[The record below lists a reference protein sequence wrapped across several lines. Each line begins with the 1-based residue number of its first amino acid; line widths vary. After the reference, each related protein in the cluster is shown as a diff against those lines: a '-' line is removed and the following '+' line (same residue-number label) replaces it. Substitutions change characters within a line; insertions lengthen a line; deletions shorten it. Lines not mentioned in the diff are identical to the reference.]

1 MLRTC
6 SHIVQ
11 AVSGFDTVANRVILS
26 NLFSL
31 KLLPY
36 WYIYGLVEI
45 SYRLPVTCC
54 RKLVRPSKQKN
65 SYNMSLKKASILVID
80 DDTDVLIAV
89 RLLLRTEVKE
99 VVTEKN
105 PEQIP
110 FLLAKGGFDL
120 VLLDMNFNAT
130 INTGNE
136 GIYWLQ
142 RIKEIKPHVS
152 VIMITAYG
160 DIDLAVR
167 SLKEGAAD
175 FVVKP
180 WHNEKL
186 VSTLN
191 NVLKNRE
198 QNKNST
204 GGIRVQPGNTDM
216 GMLGESEVMQDIFYK
231 IDKIAPTDA
240 NILILGENGTGKDL
254 IATAIHE
261 QSLRSGKPFIKVDV
275 GALTESLFESELF
288 GHKKGAFTDA
298 REDRVGRF
306 ESANGGTLFLDE
318 IGNISLQQQAKLLT
332 VLQNRQVTR
341 LGTNVST
348 PIDIRL
354 ICATNIPLS
363 ELANENRFRK
373 DLIYRIN
380 TVEIIVPPLR
390 KRKADV
396 LLLANHFA
404 RIYANKYLKQNIK
417 FHSSALDKLQ
427 QYSFPGNVRELQY
440 TIERAIIMSDTE
452 TIEAS
457 DILFSP
463 IESSISEE
471 QEDEVLKLSTIE
483 KNTILK
489 VIDKHN
495 GNISKAAKELG
506 LTRTALYRRLSKY
519 DI

>member
-1 MLRTC
+1 
-6 SHIVQ
+6 
-11 AVSGFDTVANRVILS
+11 
-26 NLFSL
+26 
-31 KLLPY
+31 
-36 WYIYGLVEI
+36 
-45 SYRLPVTCC
+45 
-54 RKLVRPSKQKN
+54 
-65 SYNMSLKKASILVID
+65 MSLKKASILVID
-80 DDTDVLIAV
+80 DDTDVLTAV

-110 FLLAKGGFDL
+110 FLLSKDTFDL
-120 VLLDMNFNAT
+120 VLLDMNFNAS

-142 RIKEIKPHVS
+142 RIKTLKPDIA

-186 VSTLN
+186 LSTLTD
-191 NVLKNRE
+191 VLRNRG
-198 QNKNST
+198 QNKPSA
-204 GGIRVQPGNTDM
+204 GGIRTPQNNKQNPM
-216 GMLGESEVMQDIFYK
+216 IGESEIMQDIFYK

-261 QSLRSGKPFIKVDV
+261 NSLRADKPFIKVDV

-341 LGTNVST
+341 LGSNQPI

-380 TVEIIVPPLR
+380 TVEITVPPLR
-390 KRKADV
+390 KRKDDII
-396 LLLANHFA
+396 LLAKYFA
-404 RIYANKYLKQNIK
+404 KIYANKYLKPNIQ
-417 FHSSALDKLQ
+417 FHASAMEKLQ
-427 QYSFPGNVRELQY
+427 QYHFPGNVRELQY
-440 TIERAIIMSDTE
+440 TIERAIIMADSEMVQAVDL
-452 TIEAS
+452 
-457 DILFSP
+457 LFSP
-463 IESSISEE
+463 IESATPDILP
-471 QEDEVLKLSTIE
+471 EDEILKLSTLE
-483 KNTILK
+483 KNAILK